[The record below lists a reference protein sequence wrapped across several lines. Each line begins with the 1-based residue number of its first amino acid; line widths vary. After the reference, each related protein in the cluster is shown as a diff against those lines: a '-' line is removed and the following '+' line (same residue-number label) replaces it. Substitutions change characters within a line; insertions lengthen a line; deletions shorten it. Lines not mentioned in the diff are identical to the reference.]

1 LLKNTKKYI
10 KCNGV
15 KPSNKDLM
23 KFQKQI
29 NIIKMEKEK
38 MDKPNGVM
46 VTTNR
51 IVPHLKKDNPK
62 HLNRVDAT

>member
-1 LLKNTKKYI
+1 
-10 KCNGV
+10 
-15 KPSNKDLM
+15 
-23 KFQKQI
+23 
-29 NIIKMEKEK
+29 MEKEK